1 MRGHPTIA
9 PWQDDGSN
17 PSRAGTYL
25 AARVLYA
32 IGLASTIPGRE
43 QQALAPF
50 NDVLGYCTMLRD
62 RGEIGRARQDPVIA
76 APHFGCSLWP

>member
-9 PWQDDGSN
+9 PWRDDGSN

-32 IGLASTIPGRE
+32 IGLAPTIPGRE
-43 QQALAPF
+43 QQTLALF
-50 NDVLGYCTMLRD
+50 NEVLEYCTMLRE
-62 RGEIGRARQDPVIA
+62 RGESGRAR
-76 APHFGCSLWP
+76 